1 MNRESPQ
8 PAVRPSWR
16 RWLLGSLTVL
26 VVVIGGTV
34 ALFDWNW
41 LRDPVASALSD
52 ATGRNV
58 RLDGDLSGQWSLHP
72 RLVIEDFHMAN
83 ADWAAEPEMAAARRI
98 EVVID
103 LPALLHGRIE
113 IPDLRLVDPKID
125 LERQAD
131 GRSNWTL
138 GAKEAADAATPDD
151 RHEMPVIGRL
161 SVENGRLRYRDAKAG
176 LDIDTRIS
184 TVTGQGG
191 TGQGGQAGG
200 EMRLEGEGRLHG
212 EPFRLTARGGSLLAL
227 REGNDPY
234 PLTVDA
240 RVGET
245 RGRIS
250 GTLADPI
257 RFEGL
262 NLDVALTGPNL
273 GRLTRITGVPLP
285 ATPPYDLKGHLRR
298 DGAILRIEDM
308 AGRVGN
314 SDLAGKLRID
324 TGRERLFIG
333 ADLHS
338 KVLDYR
344 DIGPLIGLSP
354 PAAVEAAGG
363 APQPKQASAAP
374 PAAGKAAPSEPAP
387 ASPPAGDA
395 PPPRVLPDAP
405 LAAEQIR
412 AVDAKVTFH
421 GDKVEAPNVPLNAVD
436 LDLTLQD
443 GLLLLKP
450 LRLGVAGGQVNAD
463 IRLDARHDPVTTDY
477 DIRLSK
483 FRLERF
489 LDSAGLSG
497 SGNGIID
504 GRIRL
509 TGQGDSVRKSL
520 GSANGNIRFVI
531 DHGTISNLAVAL
543 AGLDIARA
551 LGLWATGD
559 APIPLRCFVAD
570 FDVRKGVMTPKT
582 FVLDSSNSTL
592 TAEGNVSLA
601 DEQLDLRLLAHPK
614 TPTLVSARTPITVS
628 GAFSRPSVGV
638 EAAPLGAR
646 AAGAA
651 ALGVL
656 LTPLASILAFI
667 DPGLAQDSDCAALI
681 HAAGPKAGGGK

>member
-1 MNRESPQ
+1 MNSESPQ
-8 PAVRPSWR
+8 PAGRPTWR
-16 RWLLGSLTVL
+16 RWLLGGLSLF
-26 VVVIGGTV
+26 VIAV
-34 ALFDWNW
+34 AGLMLLFDWNW
-41 LRDPVASALSD
+41 LRDPAAAALSD
-52 ATGRNV
+52 ATGRRV

-72 RLVIEDFHMAN
+72 RLVVEDFHMAN
-83 ADWAAEPEMAAARRI
+83 ADWAAEPEMASAKRI
-98 EVVID
+98 EMVID
-103 LPALLHGRIE
+103 LPALLHGRVE
-113 IPDLRLVDPKID
+113 IPELRLVDPSID

-131 GRSNWTL
+131 GQSNWTL
-138 GAKEAADAATPDD
+138 GVKEAAGAASPDD

-161 SVENGRLRYRDAKAG
+161 SIENGRLRYRDRKAG
-176 LDIDTRIS
+176 LDIDTKIS
-184 TVTGQGG
+184 TVAGQGG
-191 TGQGGQAGG
+191 EKGG

-227 REGNDPY
+227 REGDDPY

-250 GTLADPI
+250 GTLADPV

-262 NLDVALTGPNL
+262 NLDVALSGPNL

-285 ATPPYDLKGHLRR
+285 QTPPYDLKGHLRR
-298 DGAILRIEDM
+298 DGAVLRIEDM

-314 SDLAGKLRID
+314 SDLAGKLQID
-324 TGRERLFIG
+324 TGRTRLFIG

-344 DIGPLIGLSP
+344 DVGPLIGLSP
-354 PAAVEAAGG
+354 SATVE
-363 APQPKQASAAP
+363 APQPKQADAAP
-374 PAAGKAAPSEPAP
+374 AAAAKVPPAEPAP
-387 ASPPAGDA
+387 ASPPVRDA

-443 GLLLLKP
+443 GLLQLKP

-477 DIRLSK
+477 DVRLSK

-497 SGNGIID
+497 SGDGIIN
-504 GRIRL
+504 GRVRL

-520 GSANGNIRFVI
+520 GSANGNMRFVI

-570 FDVRKGVMTPKT
+570 FDVRNGVMTPKT

-592 TAEGNVSLA
+592 TAEGDISLA
-601 DEQLDLRLLAHPK
+601 REQLDLRLLAHPK

-646 AAGAA
+646 AAGAV

-681 HAAGPKAGGGK
+681 HNAGTTTGGGK

>member
-1 MNRESPQ
+1 MNGQPLQ
-8 PAVRPSWR
+8 PAGLRTWR
-16 RWLLGSLTVL
+16 RWLPGVFA
-26 VVVIGGTV
+26 VPV
-34 ALFDWNW
+34 AAVAGVMLMFDWNW
-41 LRDPVASALSD
+41 LRDPVAAALSD
-52 ATGRNV
+52 ATGRRV

-72 RLVIEDFHMAN
+72 RVVVEDFHIAN
-83 ADWAAEPEMAAARRI
+83 ADWAAEPDMASARRV

-103 LPALLHGRIE
+103 LPALLHGRVE
-113 IPDLRLVDPKID
+113 IPEVRLVDPKID

-131 GRSNWTL
+131 GRSNWSL

-161 SVENGRLRYRDAKAG
+161 SIENGRLRYRDRKAG
-176 LDIDTRIS
+176 LDIDTKIS

-191 TGQGGQAGG
+191 ETDS
-200 EMRLEGEGRLHG
+200 EMRIEGEGRLHG
-212 EPFRLTARGGSLLAL
+212 EAFRVTAHGGSLLEL

-245 RGRIS
+245 HGRIS
-250 GTLADPI
+250 GTLADPV

-285 ATPPYDLKGHLRR
+285 QTPPYDLKGHLRR
-298 DGAILRIEDM
+298 DGAVLRIEDM

-354 PAAVEAAGG
+354 PVEAQ
-363 APQPKQASAAP
+363 APQPDQAGAAP
-374 PAAGKAAPSEPAP
+374 PVADKTLPAERPPASAP
-387 ASPPAGDA
+387 ARDA

-412 AVDAKVTFH
+412 AVDAKVKFH

-443 GLLLLKP
+443 GLLEIKP

-477 DIRLSK
+477 DVRLSR

-520 GSANGNIRFVI
+520 GSANGNMRFVI

-592 TAEGNVSLA
+592 TAEGDISLA

-614 TPTLVSARTPITVS
+614 TPTLVSARSPITVS

-638 EAAPLGAR
+638 EAAPIGAR
-646 AAGAA
+646 AAGAV

-681 HAAGPKAGGGK
+681 HDVGRGKGGGR